1 MSVINCLLQNGV
13 EIFPIFTHTENM
25 NQIETPSKLLI
36 AVRSMLRPLVKLLL
50 RYQISYTA
58 LTPII
63 KQLYV
68 DVADKEFPIEG
79 KKQTESRLSLLTGI
93 HRKEIKRL
101 RADEFEENEV
111 PESVSLGG
119 QMVAFWLSTR
129 GYHKKGIPNPIPRQS
144 TKPEDVSFETL
155 VETVGHQDIRP
166 RAVLDEWLRL
176 GMVEIN
182 EEDKVVLKE
191 EAFIP
196 QQDFDEKLFYW
207 QRNLKDHLAT
217 ASHNL
222 SAENDEARLERSVYY
237 GDLSQEAVN
246 ELHELYKKESMKV
259 LKKMNEKALQLK
271 SKKPGDLNMNAGV
284 YFSFDESDRSEEG

>member
-1 MSVINCLLQNGV
+1 
-13 EIFPIFTHTENM
+13 M

-36 AVRSMLRPLVKLLL
+36 AVRSMLRPLIKLLL

-101 RADEFEENEV
+101 RAEEFEENEA

-129 GYHKKGIPNPIPRQS
+129 GYHKKGVPNPIPRQS
-144 TKPEDVSFETL
+144 TKPSDVSFETL
-155 VETVGHQDIRP
+155 VETVGHQDIRS

-182 EEDKVVLKE
+182 DDDKVVLQE

-196 QQDFDEKLFYW
+196 QQGFDEKLFYW

-222 SAENDEARLERSVYY
+222 SLNNASSDRLASESDEARLERSVYY

-271 SKKPGDLNMNAGV
+271 TKKPGSLYMNAGA
-284 YFSFDESDRSEEG
+284 YFAFDETVQDKED